1 MIGIYKNCE
10 SIVKKIEDN
19 ITLTPTEDEAIL
31 RLPTDCLICF
41 LHGFLDAK
49 KQLKKVKNF
58 IKNLENKT
66 TYIKYKEAMRVI
78 RKIEYS

>member
-19 ITLTPTEDEAIL
+19 ITLSPIEDKAIL

-49 KQLKKVKNF
+49 KQLKKVKNY

-78 RKIEYS
+78 RKIEYN